1 MQLTPRDVQVLKDMA
16 LSHVLSRDQLL
27 QLGYF
32 TTVTRLNTRLRG
44 LIKEG
49 LVKRLDTP
57 FFSQSLYMAC
67 SSASEVVGLRVGP
80 LLASRSGSPRFLQH
94 ALSVTNTRIAL
105 LQKGASTW
113 RFEQQL
119 KTEFIIGSKTY
130 EVRPD
135 GLAMFQ
141 GKGLLAVEVDLGH
154 VNPAKFA
161 EKLRSYDAF
170 IATGDC
176 ARNWGEPTFRLLT
189 LTTGTLRAKH
199 LARLL
204 PPESQLLH
212 DVLTFNQFGVQAA
225 SNWS

>member
-1 MQLTPRDVQVLKDMA
+1 MQLTERDIHVLKDLA

-32 TTVTRLNTRLRG
+32 STVTRLNTRIRG
-44 LIKEG
+44 LIEAG
-49 LVKRLDTP
+49 LVKRLETP
-57 FFSQSLYMAC
+57 FFTQSLYMA
-67 SSASEVVGLRVGP
+67 SPSASEVVGLRIGP
-80 LLASRSGSPRFLQH
+80 LLAARSGSPRFLQH
-94 ALSVTNTRIAL
+94 ALSVTNTRITLA
-105 LQKGASTW
+105 QKGASAW

-119 KTEFIIGSKTY
+119 KTLFVSGGKTH

-135 GLAMFQ
+135 GLAMFP

-161 EKLRSYDAF
+161 ERVRAYEAF
-170 IATGDC
+170 IATGEC
-176 ARNWGEPTFRLLT
+176 TRAWGEPSFRLLT

-199 LARLL
+199 LARFVTEGSPLVN
-204 PPESQLLH
+204 
-212 DVLTFNQFGVQAA
+212 DVLTFDQFGVKAA